1 MTTVSGRASPS
12 LFMTTRPH
20 RPHPLPKPKA
30 MTTNITDTEFLA
42 DILQGVD
49 KRLDYI
55 AGEINSDP
63 KSPALAEIR
72 AARKAVERAEIL
84 LGKWV
89 PSSVPYSHV
98 HNDEDACETILEAFP
113 DMPDD
118 HLVDAVVEAHA
129 EHPEAWVRVTM
140 PRCVWLLS
148 SLFNETATSEIYTCA
163 HTLPLHD
170 GLRIYYWACISGCRL
185 KE

>member
-1 MTTVSGRASPS
+1 
-12 LFMTTRPH
+12 
-20 RPHPLPKPKA
+20 

-42 DILQGVD
+42 DILEGID
-49 KRLDYI
+49 RRLDYI

-148 SLFNETATSEIYTCA
+148 AEWDLKGDSCTSTCA
-163 HTLPLHD
+163 TYTLEGSYP
-170 GLRIYYWACISGCRL
+170 
-185 KE
+185 K

>member
-1 MTTVSGRASPS
+1 
-12 LFMTTRPH
+12 
-20 RPHPLPKPKA
+20 
-30 MTTNITDTEFLA
+30 MTTNITESEFLA
-42 DILQGVD
+42 DILQGID

-63 KSPALAEIR
+63 TSPALAEIR

-89 PSSVPYSHV
+89 PSSVGFSHA
-98 HNDEDACETILEAFP
+98 HNDEDACQAILEAFH

-118 HLVDAVVEAHA
+118 HLIDAVVEAHA

-140 PRCVWLLS
+140 PKCVWLLS
-148 SLFNETATSEIYTCA
+148 AEWDLKGDSPTTTCA
-163 HTLPLHD
+163 TYTLEGSYP
-170 GLRIYYWACISGCRL
+170 
-185 KE
+185 K

>member
-1 MTTVSGRASPS
+1 
-12 LFMTTRPH
+12 
-20 RPHPLPKPKA
+20 

-89 PSSVPYSHV
+89 PSSVGFSHA
-98 HNDEDACETILEAFP
+98 HNDEDVLDQILNMFEDLPA
-113 DMPDD
+113 D
-118 HLVDAVVEAHA
+118 HLDDCVVEAHA
-129 EHPEAWVRVTM
+129 EHPEAWVRVTS
-140 PRCVWLLS
+140 PRVVWLLS
-148 SLFNETATSEIYTCA
+148 AEWDLKGDSPTATCATYT
-163 HTLPLHD
+163 LEGSYP
-170 GLRIYYWACISGCRL
+170 
-185 KE
+185 K